1 MKTNFM
7 TDQGQVR
14 PVNEDAGGV
23 FYHTPNQVLA
33 IVADGMGGHNAGEVA
48 SSLAVRTLENKW
60 NSIPDN
66 LQAEDAAAWIKE
78 AINEANKIIFDHS
91 RNDAALEGMGTT
103 IVLAICTEDYLAIGH
118 VGDSRAYLMKNGNI
132 NQVTEDHSLVNELL
146 KTGQISEGDAEEH
159 PRKNV
164 LLRAVGTEENVEAD
178 IHTFT
183 WQEGDT
189 LLLCSDGLINKI
201 SDEEIKRLYS
211 TEKDNETWSKE
222 LMHAANERG
231 GEDNIT
237 LAVVRYEHPD
247 QSGDALC

>member
-1 MKTNFM
+1 
-7 TDQGQVR
+7 
-14 PVNEDAGGV
+14 V

-66 LQAEDAAAWIKE
+66 LQAEDAADWIKE

-103 IVLAICTEDYLAIGH
+103 IVLAHWTEEYLAIGQ
-118 VGDSRAYLMKNGNI
+118 VGESRGHEMKNGNI
-132 NQVTEDHSLVNELL
+132 NQVTEDLYLVNELL

-164 LLRAVGTEENVEAD
+164 LLRAVGTEENVEAY
-178 IHTFT
+178 IHT
-183 WQEGDT
+183 
-189 LLLCSDGLINKI
+189 
-201 SDEEIKRLYS
+201 
-211 TEKDNETWSKE
+211 
-222 LMHAANERG
+222 
-231 GEDNIT
+231 
-237 LAVVRYEHPD
+237 
-247 QSGDALC
+247 